1 MYIKS
6 VSIENFRCYGNKVT
20 FEFNYGLN
28 VLIGEN
34 DCGKTAVVDAIRYA
48 LGTTDQRWTRVE
60 VSDFYQEDLTR
71 TISVSIVFGGLNDK
85 EAASFLEFLTTVNN
99 HSGKSEYILCFNWKV
114 KYDSNMVPGRMIPSY
129 TTGLHENQSQLPAE
143 ARELLRVTYLQ
154 PLRDAYSQMRAGKG
168 SRLAQI
174 ISSLPDV
181 NKKGKKREDLQD
193 LSELDQLKLTAIYD
207 LANDLLAGNS
217 DIKKVNENIEKIIN
231 DQMMIGNDKVTTE
244 ISAVGS
250 SASITEEAKLRML
263 LQKLDLNVK
272 SVAGVSY
279 GSAGLGTSN
288 LLSMA
293 CEMLLNQQTT
303 ASTFMLVEEP
313 EAHVHAQRQLKLIQ
327 SIQEEAEPR
336 DHNHQ
341 IIITTHS
348 PLLASVVKLENLI
361 LIQNRKPY
369 SLKKGLTRLEY
380 DDYRYLEAYLD
391 ATKANLFFA
400 RGVLIVEGP
409 GEMLLLPSLARIM
422 GLDLTSNGISIVNV
436 NSTGLR
442 RFARIFQRAD
452 DKDIIDVPVACI
464 TDRDVMPD
472 CAPGI
477 CVNKKYAD
485 KVSWPERSDR
495 KWLTESDLIEGI
507 EKDKITDARKAYI
520 DDIRNRADGQKVKT
534 FVADH
539 WTLEYDLAYAGLGT
553 LMLETISY
561 IKSIK
566 ASRKTQSSY
575 LEEYTQ
581 KYNEYATPEEKASY
595 VYSFF
600 SKGVISKAEFE
611 QYFSV
616 LLEDKLSSGDDSI
629 EKSIPDYLRKAIHYA
644 SGK

>member
-20 FEFNYGLN
+20 FEFNPSLN

-48 LGTTDQRWTRVE
+48 LGTTDQRWTKIE
-60 VSDFYQEDLTR
+60 VSDFYQEDLTK
-71 TISVSIVFGGLNDK
+71 TIAVSIVFGSLNDE
-85 EAASFLEFLTTVNN
+85 EAASFLEFLTTVKNK
-99 HSGKSEYILCFNWKV
+99 SGKLEYILCFNWKV

-181 NKKGKKREDLQD
+181 NKTGKKREELQD

-207 LANDLLAGNS
+207 LANDLLAGNN
-217 DIKKVNENIEKIIN
+217 DIKKVNENIEQIIN

-272 SVAGVSY
+272 SVAGVSF

-293 CEMLLNQQTT
+293 CEMLLNQQTS

-327 SIQEEAEPR
+327 SIQEEAEPGIN
-336 DHNHQ
+336 NHQ

-369 SLKKGLTRLEY
+369 SLKRGLTRLKP

-422 GLDLTSNGISIVNV
+422 RLDLTSNGVSIVNV

-477 CVNKKYAD
+477 CINNKYSD
-485 KVSWPERSDR
+485 KAQWPEKSTRR
-495 KWLTESDLIEGI
+495 WRAEADLIEGI
-507 EKDKITDARKAYI
+507 EEDKIEETKKAYI
-520 DDIRNRADGQKVKT
+520 DGIRNRADGQKVRT

-539 WTLEYDLAYAGLGT
+539 WTLEYDLAYAGLGM
-553 LMLETISY
+553 LMLETISFM
-561 IKSIK
+561 KSIN
-566 ASRKTQSSY
+566 ASRKSAESY
-575 LEEYTQ
+575 LEEYKK
-581 KYNEYATPEEKASY
+581 KYQQYASPEEKASY

-600 SKGVISKAEFE
+600 SKGNISKTEFE
-611 QYFSV
+611 QYFTV
-616 LLEDKLSSGDDSI
+616 LLEDRFFGGDDSI
-629 EKSIPDYLRKAIHYA
+629 EKLIPAYLKEAIVYA
-644 SGK
+644 CRI